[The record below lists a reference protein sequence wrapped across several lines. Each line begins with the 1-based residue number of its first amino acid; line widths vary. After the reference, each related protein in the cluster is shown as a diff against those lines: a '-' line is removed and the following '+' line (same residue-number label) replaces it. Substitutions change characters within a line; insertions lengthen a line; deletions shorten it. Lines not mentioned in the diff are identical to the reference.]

1 MQLSDKI
8 KKQILINI
16 LKVIKC
22 ISDKEYQKRV
32 WILGEGPE
40 VDDFDET
47 CCNLFDDYDCNS
59 IIENYKDFGIT
70 AYQNKLLKKFRDK
83 FRTFSSNNYWPPEF
97 IDTPEWTRITE
108 MAEEILNAFN
118 YTNTRK

>member
-1 MQLSDKI
+1 MQLSDKV

-16 LKVIKC
+16 LKVIKR

-59 IIENYKDFGIT
+59 IIENYKDFEIT
-70 AYQNKLLKKFRDK
+70 EPQKKLLKKFRDK
-83 FRTFSSNNYWPPEF
+83 FRTFSDENFWPPEF
-97 IDTPEWTRITE
+97 IDTPEWAKITE
-108 MAEEILNAFN
+108 MAEDVLKSFSHPK
-118 YTNTRK
+118 TC